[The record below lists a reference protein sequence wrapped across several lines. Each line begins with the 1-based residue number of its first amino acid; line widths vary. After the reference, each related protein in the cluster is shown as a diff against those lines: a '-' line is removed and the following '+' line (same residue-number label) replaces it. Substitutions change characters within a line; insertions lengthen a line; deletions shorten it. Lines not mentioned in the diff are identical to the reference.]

1 MAIATEGTDEQHP
14 RRGRPRSWAAVLAL
28 SALLS
33 GWVALALLVR
43 VTPALFPGQQL
54 PLAAAVAPA
63 IDGLAPVPG
72 VLKLQ
77 SPGAGSVFNRPV
89 VVLVAAVDTRPDR
102 PQDLAAVNT
111 DTIMLARLDPIAKD
125 IRVLSVPRDLLVNVT
140 YADGSIGD
148 GRVNTSF
155 AIGAGQGH
163 GADAGMTHL
172 EKDLERDFG
181 VTIDY
186 WVQVDFRGAEQ
197 LVDAMGGIDID
208 IPEELAIE
216 SWWYSDD
223 DEHPRTLHFP
233 PGPQHLD
240 GYEAVAFARL
250 RAPDDDLHRIR
261 RQQLV
266 LQAAVVRAFS
276 TGLLDDPLGV
286 WDAYGNAV
294 KSDVPRSR
302 MPGYALLVS
311 QTRGR
316 LATYSLADA
325 VNGAPAVE
333 DRVLPSGAAVLAGVP
348 RQIEFWLSAV
358 FGAEARGL
366 DGSNG
371 GH

>member
-1 MAIATEGTDEQHP
+1 MAIAKRESRGQHLL
-14 RRGRPRSWAAVLAL
+14 RGRRWPWAAGLAL
-28 SALLS
+28 GAVLS
-33 GWVALALLVR
+33 GWVALAMLAR

-54 PLAAAVAPA
+54 PVGAAVPSAL
-63 IDGLAPVPG
+63 DGLPSVPDA
-72 VLKLQ
+72 LKVQ

-89 VVLVAAVDTRPDR
+89 VVLVAAVDSRPGG

-111 DTIMLARLDPIAKD
+111 DTIMLARLDPVGKD
-125 IRVLSVPRDLLVNVT
+125 IRVLSVPRDLLVQVT
-140 YADGSIGD
+140 YEDGSVSE

-155 AIGAGQGH
+155 AIGAGQG
-163 GADAGMTHL
+163 GGVDAGMRHL

-181 VTIDY
+181 VSIDY

-197 LVDAMGGIDID
+197 LVDAVGGLDLS
-208 IPEELAIE
+208 IPEALAID

-223 DEHPRTLHFP
+223 DEHARTLHFP
-233 PGPQHLD
+233 AGAQHLD

-250 RAPDDDLHRIR
+250 RAPDDDLHRIQ

-266 LQAAVVRAFS
+266 LQAAVARAFS
-276 TGLLDDPLGV
+276 TGLLDDPLSV
-286 WDAYGNAV
+286 WDAYGNTV
-294 KSDVPRSR
+294 RSDVPRSR

-316 LATYSLADA
+316 LTTYSLADP

-333 DRVLPSGAAVLAGVP
+333 DRVLPSGAAVLAPVP
-348 RQIEFWLSAV
+348 EQIQFWLSAV
-358 FGAEARGL
+358 FGLEAHGL
-366 DGSNG
+366 DRSDG